1 MLHSLKNQAFQ
12 AIFERFFAVIAAKI
26 WIFSTKRSASWA
38 DVRCSVDHNESEGM
52 KLRKLKMIKK
62 RLVIDNAYKTL

>member
-1 MLHSLKNQAFQ
+1 MSPATFKPSSFPVGLLQSP
-12 AIFERFFAVIAAKI
+12 KI